1 MYHGM
6 STKLVYDLGERFCTS
21 VSSDELAEIELQT
34 VAADREWNALV
45 LSAERLEL
53 LDSVG

>member
-45 LSAERLEL
+45 PSAERLEL